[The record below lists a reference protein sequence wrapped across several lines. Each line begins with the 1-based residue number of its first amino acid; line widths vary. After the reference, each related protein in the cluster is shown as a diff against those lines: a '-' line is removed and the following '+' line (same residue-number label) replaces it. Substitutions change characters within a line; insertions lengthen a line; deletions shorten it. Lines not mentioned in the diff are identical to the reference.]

1 MAVVNFKDT
10 TSSFSSEYLLKLSKV
25 LNLILNDVPD
35 NRDDTIILK
44 LIDSLKNNLNL
55 VGSQL
60 NDSDIQQTE
69 YESIEKR
76 FALVLFL
83 NDYLLKEVLTSG
95 DENGSTIDFSNS
107 KLNEDKEAEVMAF
120 FFDLLNVLIKSSK
133 LLGNDAERYV
143 CQNSNENLVAKI
155 KNLNTMLNSFLDALL
170 IFVQSFFNT
179 KFDPMNLQVES
190 SVCCS
195 VFSLVEEMYD
205 FFGCN
210 PTSRFVSLLDTQLF
224 GVDSLH
230 LFLNAD
236 YKSLFVRRSF
246 KRVLQKHIIYLVEQ
260 ASAQNENSTERLE
273 QLYARIFQMG
283 IGVKIHNLDF
293 FAHIFYYYF
302 FENKLPTSSK
312 SFAILYQLKKFHSY
326 IDFTNVKTNFLID
339 HNFSLDENAME
350 SFAQLLVYDVIFSF
364 INFDEENS
372 NARPTLI
379 ISDKL
384 LFFKTFLKYL
394 NNVSVHYS
402 SVQSTQINSKLKRNT
417 DLLFK
422 FHIYFYAILNDW
434 QSGYHTAKTQL
445 LNDTL
450 EIFSSIEKDDSNLC
464 IKMQITLLKY
474 KVIRYMLLP
483 LRVNLKINENQIYE
497 APQIGE
503 LIGMN
508 MYNFHIFFI
517 S

>member
-10 TSSFSSEYLLKLSKV
+10 TSSFSSEYLLKLNKV

-55 VGSQL
+55 VKTQI
-60 NDSDIQQTE
+60 NDADIQQTE
-69 YESIEKR
+69 LESIEKR

-83 NDYLLKEVLTSG
+83 NDYLMREVLTNG

-133 LLGNDAERYV
+133 VLTNDAEKYV

-155 KNLNTMLNSFLDALL
+155 KNLNKVLNSFLDALL
-170 IFVQSFFNT
+170 VFVQSFFCT
-179 KFDPMNLQVES
+179 KFDPTNLQIES

-210 PTSRFVSLLDTQLF
+210 QNSRFASLLDTQLF

-260 ASAQNENSTERLE
+260 ASSQNENSTERLE
-273 QLYARIFQMG
+273 HLYTRIFQMD
-283 IGVKIHNLDF
+283 ISVKIHNLDF

-302 FENKLPTSSK
+302 FENKLPSAK
-312 SFAILYQLKKFHSY
+312 SFKILYQLKKFHSF

-364 INFDEENS
+364 INFDDENS
-372 NARPTLI
+372 NACPTLI
-379 ISDKL
+379 ISDRL
-384 LFFKTFLKYL
+384 LFLKTFLKYL

-402 SVQSTQINSKLKRNT
+402 SVQSTQVNSKLKRNT

-434 QSGYHTAKTQL
+434 QSGYHTVKTQL

-450 EIFSSIEKDDSNLC
+450 GIFSFIEKDDSNLC
-464 IKMQITLLKY
+464 IKTQITLLKY

-483 LRVNLKINENQIYE
+483 LRMNLKINENQIYE
-497 APQIGE
+497 ASQIGE
-503 LIGMN
+503 LIGMGMN
-508 MYNFHIFFI
+508 MYNF
-517 S
+517 

>member
-195 VFSLVEEMYD
+195 VFSLVE
-205 FFGCN
+205 
-210 PTSRFVSLLDTQLF
+210 
-224 GVDSLH
+224 
-230 LFLNAD
+230 
-236 YKSLFVRRSF
+236 
-246 KRVLQKHIIYLVEQ
+246 
-260 ASAQNENSTERLE
+260 
-273 QLYARIFQMG
+273 
-283 IGVKIHNLDF
+283 
-293 FAHIFYYYF
+293 
-302 FENKLPTSSK
+302 
-312 SFAILYQLKKFHSY
+312 
-326 IDFTNVKTNFLID
+326 
-339 HNFSLDENAME
+339 
-350 SFAQLLVYDVIFSF
+350 
-364 INFDEENS
+364 
-372 NARPTLI
+372 
-379 ISDKL
+379 
-384 LFFKTFLKYL
+384 
-394 NNVSVHYS
+394 
-402 SVQSTQINSKLKRNT
+402 
-417 DLLFK
+417 
-422 FHIYFYAILNDW
+422 
-434 QSGYHTAKTQL
+434 
-445 LNDTL
+445 
-450 EIFSSIEKDDSNLC
+450 
-464 IKMQITLLKY
+464 
-474 KVIRYMLLP
+474 
-483 LRVNLKINENQIYE
+483 
-497 APQIGE
+497 
-503 LIGMN
+503 
-508 MYNFHIFFI
+508 
-517 S
+517 